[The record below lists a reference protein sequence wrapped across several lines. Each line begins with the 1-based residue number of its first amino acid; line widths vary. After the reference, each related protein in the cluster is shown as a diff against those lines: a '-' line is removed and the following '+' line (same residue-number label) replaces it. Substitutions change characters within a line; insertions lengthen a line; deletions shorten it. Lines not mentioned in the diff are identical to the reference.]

1 MTRSR
6 RLSTAITIEDLRRLA
21 QRRLPQFLFDPMDA
35 GAGLGETTARNIT
48 RLKDRLLLPRGLV
61 DLAGASQVTEL
72 FGRRYASPF
81 GVSAIGYAGNFRRD
95 ADRLFAEAARAA
107 DIPFILSG
115 GSNVSIERI
124 ARVAPDHT
132 WYQLYGARDPGRTD
146 HLVGRARESGVGV
159 LVFTVDFP
167 VPPRVEKLIRS
178 GVRPPGSV
186 SPRALP
192 RVIWQL
198 LTHPGWT
205 WEFMKNGG
213 AQPLESWA
221 QYVAPGSSAA
231 QIARDYG
238 SQIPSNQTWRDLE
251 RVRRQWPGKLVVKG
265 VLHPDDAIQAA
276 ELGAD
281 GVTVSN
287 HGGVKLD
294 CLPATIDVLPAIVAA
309 VGQRIP
315 VLFDGGIRGGSGVLV
330 AYCLGASFC
339 FVGRA
344 PLYGVAA
351 GGRAGVERAL
361 QMLREEVAQAMAMV
375 GCPRIGDLGR
385 SFLYEP

>member
-1 MTRSR
+1 MSA
-6 RLSTAITIEDLRRLA
+6 AITIDDLRRLA

-48 RLKDRLLLPRGLV
+48 RLRDRLLIPRALV
-61 DLAGASQVTEL
+61 DLAGSSQVTEI
-72 FGRRYASPF
+72 FGRRYDCPF
-81 GVSAIGYAGNFRRD
+81 GISAIGYGSNFRRD
-95 ADRLFAEAARAA
+95 ADLMFAEAARAA
-107 DIPFILSG
+107 NIPFILSG

-146 HLVGRARESGVGV
+146 HLVGRARDSGVGV

-198 LTHPGWT
+198 LTHSGWT
-205 WEFMKNGG
+205 LEFLKHGG
-213 AQPLESWA
+213 AQALESWA

-238 SQIPSNQTWRDLE
+238 AQIPSNQTWRDLE
-251 RVRRQWPGKLVVKG
+251 RLRRQWPGKLVVKG
-265 VLHPDDAIQAA
+265 LLHPADAAQAV
-276 ELGAD
+276 ELGVDA
-281 GVTVSN
+281 VTVSN

-309 VGQRIP
+309 VGGRIP
-315 VLFDGGIRGGSGVLV
+315 VLFDGGIRAGSGVLV

-344 PLYGVAA
+344 PLYGAAA
-351 GGRAGVERAL
+351 GGRPGVARAL
-361 QMLREEVAQAMAMV
+361 QILREEVAQTMAMI
-375 GCPRIGDLGR
+375 GCTRVADLDRG
-385 SFLYEP
+385 FLHEP

>member
-1 MTRSR
+1 MARIS
-6 RLSTAITIEDLRRLA
+6 AAVTIDDLRRLA
-21 QRRLPQFLFDPMDA
+21 QRRLPQFLFDPMDS

-48 RLKDRLLLPRGLV
+48 RLKGRLFVPRGLV
-61 DLAGASQVTEL
+61 DLTGISQVTKL
-72 FGRRYASPF
+72 FGRQYACPF
-81 GVSAIGYAGNFRRD
+81 GISAIGYASNFRRD
-95 ADRLFAEAARAA
+95 ADLMFAEAARAA

-115 GSNVSIERI
+115 GSYVSMERI

-146 HLVGRARESGVGV
+146 HLVGRARDSGVGV

-186 SPRALP
+186 TPRALP

-198 LTHPGWT
+198 LTHPAWT
-205 WEFMKNGG
+205 LEFIRHGG

-221 QYVAPGSSAA
+221 QYVAAGSSAA

-251 RVRRQWPGKLVVKG
+251 RVRRQWPGKLIVKG
-265 VLHPDDAIQAA
+265 LLHPDDATQAA

-281 GVTVSN
+281 AVTVSN

-315 VLFDGGIRGGSGVLV
+315 VLFDGGIRGGSGVLL

-344 PLYGVAA
+344 ALYGVAA
-351 GGRAGVERAL
+351 GGRPGVERAL
-361 QMLREEVAQAMAMV
+361 QILREEVAQTMAMI
-375 GCPRIGDLGR
+375 GCPRIADLDRG
-385 SFLYEP
+385 FLHEA

>member
-1 MTRSR
+1 M
-6 RLSTAITIEDLRRLA
+6 RLR
-21 QRRLPQFLFDPMDA
+21 
-35 GAGLGETTARNIT
+35 
-48 RLKDRLLLPRGLV
+48 DRLLLPRALV
-61 DLAGASQVTEL
+61 DLAGSSQVTGL
-72 FGRRYASPF
+72 FGRQYDCPF
-81 GVSAIGYAGNFRRD
+81 GISAIGYAGNFRRD
-95 ADRLFAEAARAA
+95 ADVMFAQAARAA
-107 DIPFILSG
+107 NMPFILSG

-124 ARVAPDHT
+124 ARVAPDHV
-132 WYQLYGARDPGRTD
+132 WYQLYGARDARRTD
-146 HLVGRARESGVGV
+146 HLVERARDSGTGV

-186 SPRALP
+186 SARALP
-192 RVIWQL
+192 GVIWQL

-205 WEFMKNGG
+205 FEFMKHGG

-231 QIARDYG
+231 EIARDYG
-238 SQIPSNQTWRDLE
+238 AQIPSNQTWRDLE
-251 RVRRQWPGKLVVKG
+251 RVRRQWAGKLIVKG
-265 VLHPDDAIQAA
+265 LLHPADACQAV

-281 GVTVSN
+281 AVTVSN

-294 CLPATIDVLPAIVAA
+294 CLPATIDVLPSIVAA
-309 VGQRIP
+309 VGQRVP
-315 VLFDGGIRGGSGVLV
+315 VLFDGGIRGGAGVLV

-361 QMLREEVAQAMAMV
+361 QILREEVAQAMAMI
-375 GCPRIGDLGR
+375 GCRRIAELGR
-385 SFLYEP
+385 GFLHEG